1 MTLRDVAA
9 ALRPAQWVKNGF
21 VLAALVFS
29 LHLTDRAAVARVALA
44 FVLFCLASSSAYVA
58 NDVVDAE
65 RDALHEDKRT
75 RPVASGR
82 LGRGRALALSAALAA
97 ASLAGA
103 AVLGWPMVL
112 CVSGFLALQAAYS
125 LAIKHVPVLDVVA
138 IASGFVLRTTAGVVA
153 AGARM
158 SLWLFAATFLLALFL
173 ALGKRRSELVRLG
186 AAAPGHRPALAL
198 YRRSA
203 VDPALVVL
211 AVLVA
216 GLYTGYTLSADV
228 AHRLG
233 TANLWLTAPFVVF
246 GVFRYLSLIHSR
258 DLGGNPTEAL
268 LGDKPLLAAVALW
281 AAAVVVLIYA

>member
-1 MTLRDVAA
+1 VTARDLAA
-9 ALRPAQWVKNGF
+9 ALRPAQWIKNGF

-29 LHLTDRAAVARVALA
+29 LHLTDRTAVLRTALA

-58 NDVVDAE
+58 NDVVDAD
-65 RDALHEDKRT
+65 RDALHEEKRS

-82 LGRGRALALSAALAA
+82 LARGSATALSATLAA

-103 AVLGWPMVL
+103 CLLGWAMVL
-112 CVSGFLALQAAYS
+112 CVAGFLALQAAYS
-125 LAIKHVPVLDVVA
+125 LVLKHVPVVDAVA

-173 ALGKRRSELVRLG
+173 ALGKRRSELVALG
-186 AAAPGHRPALAL
+186 AKAAEHRPALAL
-198 YRRSA
+198 YRRST
-203 VDPALVVL
+203 VDPALAVL

-228 AHRLG
+228 AQRLG
-233 TANLWLTAPFVVF
+233 TVSLWFTAPFVVF
-246 GVFRYLSLIHSR
+246 GVFRYLFLIHSR

-281 AAAVVVLIYA
+281 AVTVIVLIYA